1 MPMNLKE
8 KIAEKAK
15 PVENALKEYLSIREP
30 RKLYEA
36 TAHIPMAGGK
46 RLRPVMALITC
57 EMVGGNSKNAIPFAA
72 SLEAIHNFTL
82 VHDDVM
88 DDDDLRHGIA
98 ACHTVY
104 GLSTAIL
111 AGDTL
116 FSYAFEMITHCDV
129 SDDIKAD
136 LVQNI
141 AYTVRKIAEGQQ
153 LDINFE
159 EEENVSPDEYMEMIR
174 LKTSILFGAAAYGGA
189 RIGGSSEDEARAL
202 EEMATNVGLGFQIW
216 DDYLDATASE
226 EVLGK
231 PSGSDIRQGK
241 KTLLV
246 IEALNRAS
254 DNQKKRLI
262 EILENENN
270 TDEDVSEAVSIMDK
284 CGALEACHSLAN
296 GYLEGVQKTLSK
308 YPNEEPRL
316 LFEGLLEYMVKR
328 GH

>member
-1 MPMNLKE
+1 MLMNLKE

-15 PVENALKEYLSIREP
+15 PVEYALKKYLKIREP
-30 RKLYEA
+30 QKLYEA

-57 EMVGGNSKNAIPFAA
+57 EMVGGNERNAVPFAA

-88 DDDDLRHGIA
+88 DDDDLRHGVA

-116 FSYAFEMITHCDV
+116 FSYAFEMITDCNV
-129 SDDIKAD
+129 SDSIKTD

-159 EEENVSPDEYMEMIR
+159 EEENVSPDAYMEMIR

-189 RIGGSSEDEARAL
+189 RIGGANEDEARVL

-246 IEALNRAS
+246 IEALSRTNNDQR
-254 DNQKKRLI
+254 KRLI

-270 TDEDVSEAVSIMDK
+270 TDEEVSEAVGIMDE

-296 GYLEGVQKTLSK
+296 GYLDGVKNTLSK
-308 YPNEEPRL
+308 YPDKEPRR
-316 LFEGLLEYMVKR
+316 LFEGLLEYMVQR